1 MRYKFLPSFVKR
13 RGRITQSQEDNL
25 NILPNYLINSYEDI
39 RSEKA
44 NFSRLILEIGFGNGE
59 NILSLAKNNPDTL
72 FVGSEVYLAGIGYL
86 IGEIQKL
93 GLLNIRITTGDIR
106 LLIEQIKEPL
116 FDDVL
121 IICPDPWPKARHHKR
136 RLIKEDFLKLVH
148 PIIKD
153 QGELFISTDWENYA
167 ESIEEAINQSSGYE
181 KLTGSVYQE
190 SDLTKFQQRA
200 AKEGRDIF
208 IFPLQKLIK

>member
-25 NILPNYLINSYEDI
+25 NLLPNYLINSYEDI
-39 RSEKA
+39 CSEKV
-44 NFSRLILEIGFGNGE
+44 NFSRFILEIGFGNGE

-86 IGEIQKL
+86 IGEIQEL
-93 GLLNIRITTGDIR
+93 SLQNIRITTGDIR

-121 IICPDPWPKARHHKR
+121 IICPDPWPKSRHHKR

-167 ESIEEAINQSSGYE
+167 ETIEEAINLSSGYK
-181 KLTGSVYQE
+181 KLSGSIYQE

-208 IFPLQKLIK
+208 VFSLQKLIK

>member
-25 NILPNYLINSYEDI
+25 KLLPKYLINSFEDI
-39 RSEKA
+39 CSEKDH
-44 NFSRLILEIGFGNGE
+44 FSRIILEIGFGNGE
-59 NILSLAKNNPDTL
+59 NILSLAKDNPDSL
-72 FVGSEVYLAGIGYL
+72 FIGSEVYLAGTGYL
-86 IGEIQKL
+86 IGEIKKL

-136 RLIKEDFLKLVH
+136 RLIKKDFLKLVH

>member
-25 NILPNYLINSYEDI
+25 KLLPKYLINSFEDI
-39 RSEKA
+39 CSEKD
-44 NFSRLILEIGFGNGE
+44 NFSRIILEIGFGNGE
-59 NILSLAKNNPDTL
+59 NILSLAKDNPDSL
-72 FVGSEVYLAGIGYL
+72 FIGSEVYLAGIGYL
-86 IGEIQKL
+86 IGEIKKL

-136 RLIKEDFLKLVH
+136 RLIKKDFLKLVH

-153 QGELFISTDWENYA
+153 KGELFISTDWENYA
-167 ESIEEAINQSSGYE
+167 ESIEEAINNNGGFI
-181 KLTGSVYQE
+181 KLEDSIYQE
-190 SDLTKFQQRA
+190 ADLTKFQQRA
-200 AKEGRDIF
+200 VTEGRKIYP
-208 IFPLQKLIK
+208 FPLKKVS

>member
-1 MRYKFLPSFVKR
+1 MYKFLPSFVKR

-25 NILPNYLINSYEDI
+25 NLLPNYLINSYEDI
-39 RSEKA
+39 LSEKA

-167 ESIEEAINQSSGYE
+167 ESIQEAINLSSGYK

>member
-59 NILSLAKNNPDTL
+59 NILALAKNNPDTL

-121 IICPDPWPKARHHKR
+121 IICPDPWRKARHHKR

>member
-25 NILPNYLINSYEDI
+25 NLLPNYLINSYEDI
-39 RSEKA
+39 LSEKA

-86 IGEIQKL
+86 IGEIQEL
-93 GLLNIRITTGDIR
+93 GLQNIRITTGDIR

-121 IICPDPWPKARHHKR
+121 IICPDPWPKSRHHKR

-167 ESIEEAINQSSGYE
+167 ETIEEAINLSSGYK
-181 KLTGSVYQE
+181 KLSGSIYQE

-208 IFPLQKLIK
+208 VFSLQKLIK

>member
-25 NILPNYLINSYEDI
+25 NLLPKYLINSYEDI

-59 NILSLAKNNPDTL
+59 NILTLAKNNPDTL
-72 FVGSEVYLAGIGYL
+72 FIGSEVYLAGIGYL
-86 IGEIQKL
+86 IGEIQEL

-190 SDLTKFQQRA
+190 SELTKFQQRA
-200 AKEGRDIF
+200 AKEGRDIYC
-208 IFPLQKLIK
+208 FPLQKLIK

>member
-25 NILPNYLINSYEDI
+25 KLLPKYLINSFEDI
-39 RSEKA
+39 CSEKD
-44 NFSRLILEIGFGNGE
+44 NFSRIILEIGFGNGE

-86 IGEIQKL
+86 IGEIQEL
-93 GLLNIRITTGDIR
+93 GLQNIRITTGDIR

-167 ESIEEAINQSSGYE
+167 ETIEEAINLSSGYK
-181 KLTGSVYQE
+181 KLSGSIYQE

-208 IFPLQKLIK
+208 VFSLQKLIK

>member
-25 NILPNYLINSYEDI
+25 KLLPKYLINSFEDI
-39 RSEKA
+39 CSEKD
-44 NFSRLILEIGFGNGE
+44 NFSRIILEIGFGNGE
-59 NILSLAKNNPDTL
+59 NILSLAKDNPDSL
-72 FVGSEVYLAGIGYL
+72 FIGSEVYLAGTGYL
-86 IGEIQKL
+86 IGEIKKL

-136 RLIKEDFLKLVH
+136 RLIKKDFLKLVH
-148 PIIKD
+148 PIIKEK
-153 QGELFISTDWENYA
+153 GELFISTDWENYA
-167 ESIEEAINQSSGYE
+167 ESIEEAINNNGGFI
-181 KLTGSVYQE
+181 KLEDSIYQE
-190 SDLTKFQQRA
+190 ADLTKFQQRA
-200 AKEGRDIF
+200 VTEGRKIYP
-208 IFPLQKLIK
+208 FPLKKVS

>member
-25 NILPNYLINSYEDI
+25 NLLPKYLINSYEDI

-59 NILSLAKNNPDTL
+59 NILTLAKNNPDTL
-72 FVGSEVYLAGIGYL
+72 FIGSEVYLAGIGYL
-86 IGEIQKL
+86 IGEIQEL

-190 SDLTKFQQRA
+190 SELTKFQQTA
-200 AKEGRDIF
+200 AKEGRDIYC
-208 IFPLQKLIK
+208 FPLKKLIK

>member
-25 NILPNYLINSYEDI
+25 NLLPKYLINSYEDI

-59 NILSLAKNNPDTL
+59 NILTLAKNNPDTL

-86 IGEIQKL
+86 IGEIQEL

-136 RLIKEDFLKLVH
+136 RLIKEDFLKLIH

-190 SDLTKFQQRA
+190 SELTKFQQRA
-200 AKEGRDIF
+200 AKEGRDIYC
-208 IFPLQKLIK
+208 FPLQKLIK

>member
-25 NILPNYLINSYEDI
+25 NLLPNYLINSYEDI

-59 NILSLAKNNPDTL
+59 NILALAKNNPDTL

-121 IICPDPWPKARHHKR
+121 IICPDPWPKSRHHKR

-167 ESIEEAINQSSGYE
+167 ESIEEAINLSSGYE

>member
-25 NILPNYLINSYEDI
+25 NLLPKYLINSYEDI

-59 NILSLAKNNPDTL
+59 NILTLAKNNPDTL

-86 IGEIQKL
+86 IGEIQEL

-116 FDDVL
+116 FDDGL

-148 PIIKD
+148 PIIKE

>member
-25 NILPNYLINSYEDI
+25 NLLPKYLINSYEDI

-59 NILSLAKNNPDTL
+59 NILTLAKNNPDTL

-86 IGEIQKL
+86 IGEIQEL

-190 SDLTKFQQRA
+190 SELTKFQQRA
-200 AKEGRDIF
+200 AKEGRDIYCF
-208 IFPLQKLIK
+208 SLQKLIK